1 MLSIRATMII
11 HERDEI
17 ISALTNLSTHV
28 QILILSDK
36 VTATSVNLQVTC
48 SDMIFVDVPECYI
61 HNLQNAQISHISICD
76 FIQAF
81 AVTAAFEFPVVPL
94 VSCSPSILTLLCPGL
109 GFLVSINFDCF
120 PLRRPSLKLHK
131 EISLLLSLVFAK
143 FPLTYISQP
152 TCKMTNNKTFDC
164 VKIWNT
170 IYLS

>member
-1 MLSIRATMII
+1 MSLLSFRDITFTSWYFLISMCVFNAYFNSVDEKLIKLQMLSIRATMII

-28 QILILSDK
+28 QILILLDK

-94 VSCSPSILTLLCPGL
+94 VSCSPSILTLMSWAWFFSVNQFRL
-109 GFLVSINFDCF
+109 FSTT
-120 PLRRPSLKLHK
+120 PSDF
-131 EISLLLSLVFAK
+131 EI
-143 FPLTYISQP
+143 T
-152 TCKMTNNKTFDC
+152 
-164 VKIWNT
+164 
-170 IYLS
+170 